1 LSNTLGDNE
10 LTGSI
15 PSELGLLTS
24 LIEVQS
30 SSNELS
36 GSIPSELG
44 ELASGTKN
52 IELGNNFLTGSV
64 PSKMMFK
71 NSTINLDIYNNSL
84 SNLTSVYGQVICALD
99 QSEHYCDC
107 SRHCTY
113 MLDRCTCQEG
123 KECCAAYEAQFDECI
138 ICDDAGTENPDFYVG
153 KYAVT
158 CGEANE
164 YIRADLADFGTSVGC
179 NFAVEEYYSVGCRC
193 KNDPRTRE
201 VLSIITEELEI

>member
-24 LIEVQS
+24 LIEVHS

-44 ELASGTKN
+44 ELASSTKI

-64 PSKMMFK
+64 PSEMMF
-71 NSTINLDIYNNSL
+71 NSTINIDIYNNSL
-84 SNLTSVYGQVICALD
+84 SNLIDVNGQVICTLD

-107 SRHCTY
+107 SRSCTY
-113 MLDRCTCQEG
+113 AKNRCTCQEG

-138 ICDDAGTENPDFYVG
+138 ICDDAGTENPGFYVG
-153 KYAVT
+153 RYAIT

-164 YIRADLADFGTSVGC
+164 HIRDNLAAFGTSVGC
-179 NFAVEEYYSVGCRC
+179 NFAIEEYYSLGCRC

-201 VLSIITEELEI
+201 VLSNITEELEI

>member
-1 LSNTLGDNE
+1 MSNTLGDNE

-15 PSELGLLTS
+15 PSDLGLLTS
-24 LIEVQS
+24 LFEMQLG
-30 SSNELS
+30 SNELS

-44 ELASGTKN
+44 GLASKTRA
-52 IELGNNFLTGSV
+52 IELGNNLLIGSV
-64 PSKMMFK
+64 PSELMF
-71 NSTINLDIYNNSL
+71 NSSFDLDIYNNSL
-84 SNLTSVYGQVICALD
+84 SNLTAVDGQVICALE

-113 MLDRCTCQEG
+113 LKNRCACQEG

-138 ICDDAGTENPDFYVG
+138 ICDDAGTENPDYYIG

-164 YIRADLADFGTSVGC
+164 YIRSNLARTGTSVGC
-179 NFAVEEYYSVGCRC
+179 NFAIEVFHSVGCRC
-193 KNDPRTRE
+193 KNDARTKE
-201 VLSIITEELEI
+201 VLRNITEG